1 MIIAG
6 KNPPANLSE
15 DIKALNMTGEYARVT
30 LIPNPEDMMSIV
42 NGCDIFLCPTRLGG
56 GLKLR
61 VMDGLR
67 AGLPVIAHQ
76 VSARGY
82 SEFAKKGLLWSYDN
96 NKEFSK
102 ALCQVVQQINNHE
115 LNRKSIKAFAYKQ
128 FSFENKVEILKDIF
142 RN

>member
-1 MIIAG
+1 M
-6 KNPPANLSE
+6 
-15 DIKALNMTGEYARVT
+15 IKATMTLNQTGNYAPIT

-42 NGCDIFLCPTRLGG
+42 SGCDIFLCPTRLGG

-82 SEFAKKGLLWSYDN
+82 SEFKKAGMLWSFESPEEFRQALIAVLSHLQAGNVKKEDI
-96 NKEFSK
+96 KMKAKREFSFD
-102 ALCQVVQQINNHE
+102 E
-115 LNRKSIKAFAYKQ
+115 
-128 FSFENKVEILKDIF
+128 KVNVLRTIIL
-142 RN
+142 R